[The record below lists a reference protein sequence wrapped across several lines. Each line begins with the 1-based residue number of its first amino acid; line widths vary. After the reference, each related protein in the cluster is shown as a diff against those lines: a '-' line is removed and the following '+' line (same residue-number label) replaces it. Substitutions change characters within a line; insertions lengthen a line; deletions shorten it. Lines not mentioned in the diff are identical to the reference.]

1 MAIER
6 FDDLRARSRL
16 GGVFYALSW
25 LIIAAFGGAFAAYP
39 LGSLLALALLAG
51 LAVWRLRIPAART
64 AEDALR
70 RERRLWQVILG
81 SAALFGALA
90 TWALL
95 DPAFRGVEIAI
106 LLCVISLGTAFA
118 HVYAIDRRRA
128 LLGTGLISLPALFA
142 EAVAGE
148 HAVVTLVMA
157 FHCLY
162 LVGLVGQ
169 SHREYRARLALEEA
183 LRRERDRFEAQART
197 DALTGLANR
206 RSFEF
211 AQRRWLREPGGG
223 EAWLAI
229 VDIDHF
235 KQVNDRHGHPVG
247 DAALVRIA
255 TVLRDAVE
263 SSGGVAA
270 RLGGEEFGVLF
281 RAGDAAAAV
290 ATVEA
295 LRMAVARTPLATAGG
310 QQVELRVSA
319 GLARLAGAEG
329 EAYRRADAALYRA
342 KAAGR
347 DRVVIADDP

>member
-157 FHCLY
+157 
-162 LVGLVGQ
+162 
-169 SHREYRARLALEEA
+169 STASTSSASSAR
-183 LRRERDRFEAQART
+183 
-197 DALTGLANR
+197 
-206 RSFEF
+206 
-211 AQRRWLREPGGG
+211 
-223 EAWLAI
+223 
-229 VDIDHF
+229 
-235 KQVNDRHGHPVG
+235 
-247 DAALVRIA
+247 
-255 TVLRDAVE
+255 
-263 SSGGVAA
+263 
-270 RLGGEEFGVLF
+270 
-281 RAGDAAAAV
+281 
-290 ATVEA
+290 
-295 LRMAVARTPLATAGG
+295 ATASTGPASRSRRRCG
-310 QQVELRVSA
+310 VSA
-319 GLARLAGAEG
+319 TASRR
-329 EAYRRADAALYRA
+329 RRA
-342 KAAGR
+342 
-347 DRVVIADDP
+347 PMP